1 MSKNDSKAAQPPQA
15 ERVAHVTTVHG
26 QRRVDEYHWLRDKDN
41 PKVRAYLEGENA
53 YTKAV
58 MAPTAPFQETLYREM
73 LARIQET
80 DMEVPYRDGEF
91 DYYSRT
97 EQGKD
102 YPILCRRR
110 RAPGSAEAVT
120 LDLNAMAHGHDFF
133 ALGAYDVSMDAN
145 LLAFSTDV
153 TGFREYTLQVK
164 DLRSGEA
171 LPLQVEKT
179 RSVTWANDNRT
190 LFYVREDE
198 AKRACRLYRHVLGTQ
213 AHELMYEETDE
224 RFSIGIGQS
233 RSRAW
238 LFLTSHSA
246 TTSEVRCLS
255 ADHPQ
260 GAFRLAVP
268 RRQDHEYYLDH
279 HPGLHD
285 SGAAA
290 DAFWIVTN
298 DRGRNFR
305 LVTAPVADPQEASWS
320 EVIGHREDVMLDGVD
335 LFARHCVLHE
345 RAGGFPR
352 LRVMRLS
359 DRAIHSVEVPET
371 AYSVHGGANAEFD
384 TDTYRFVY
392 ESLVTP
398 DSVFDYD
405 MNTRARVLLKQRPVL
420 GGYDAAQYGSEVT
433 YAVAADGT
441 RVPVS
446 LVYRRD
452 KRAGGPQ
459 PMLLTGYGA
468 YGFPYDIHFSSARLS
483 LLNRGVIVATAHIRG
498 GGEMGKR
505 WHDEGRMLAKR
516 NSFTDFIAAAAHLIA
531 SGYTEPG
538 KLVIE
543 GGSAGGLLMG
553 AVANLRP
560 DLFKAVVADVPFVD
574 VINTMLD
581 SSLPLTTGEYEEWGN
596 PQQRDYFDYMLSYS
610 PYDNVEAKA
619 YPAMLVE
626 TSLNDSQVMYW
637 EPAKYVAKLRAAK
650 TDSNP
655 LLLKINMEAG
665 HGGASGRYDYLRE
678 IAFTYAFVLWQL
690 GLAELETQGLGAG
703 D

>member
-1 MSKNDSKAAQPPQA
+1 MSKNDSQPPRA
-15 ERVAHVTTVHG
+15 ERIAHLSIVHG
-26 QRRVDEYHWLRDKDN
+26 EQRVDHYHWLREKDSAR
-41 PKVRAYLEGENA
+41 VRAHLEAENA
-53 YTKAV
+53 YTKSV
-58 MAPTAPFQETLYREM
+58 MASTVAFQAALYEEM

-80 DMEVPYRDGEF
+80 DMDVPYPEGEF
-91 DYYSRT
+91 EYYSRT

-110 RAPGSAEAVT
+110 RRPGSAEEVT
-120 LDLNAMAHGHDFF
+120 LDMNAMAEGHDFF
-133 ALGAYDVSMDAN
+133 ALGAYDVSLDAN

-164 DLRSGEA
+164 DLRSGEI
-171 LPLQVEKT
+171 LPLRVEKT
-179 RSVTWANDNRT
+179 RSVAWANDSRT

-198 AKRACRLYRHVLGTQ
+198 AKRAFRLYRHVLGSDT
-213 AHELMYEETDE
+213 HEMLYEESDE

-246 TTSEVRCLS
+246 TTSEVRYLS
-255 ADHPQ
+255 AERPQ
-260 GAFRLAVP
+260 DAFALAVP
-268 RRQDHEYYLDH
+268 RRKDHEYYLDH
-279 HPGLHD
+279 HPEHEG
-285 SGAAA
+285 GG
-290 DAFWIVTN
+290 FWIVTN

-305 LVTAPVADPQEASWS
+305 LVTAPVDDPREANWR
-320 EVIGHREDVMLDGVD
+320 ELIGHRDDVMLEGVD

-352 LRVMRLS
+352 LRVMRLA
-359 DRAIHSVEVPET
+359 DGEIHSIEVSET
-371 AYSVHGGANAEFD
+371 ASSVHGGANAEFD
-384 TDTYRFVY
+384 TDVYRFVY

-398 DSVFDYD
+398 DSVFDYE
-405 MNTRARVLLKQRPVL
+405 MNARSRTLLKQRPVL
-420 GGYDAAQYGSEVT
+420 GGYDPAQYASEVT
-433 YAVAADGT
+433 YATAADGE

-452 KRAGGPQ
+452 KRAAGPQ
-459 PMLLTGYGA
+459 ATLLTGYGA
-468 YGFPYDIHFSSARLS
+468 YGFPYDVHFSSARLS
-483 LLNRGVIVATAHIRG
+483 LLNRGVIVATAHVRG

-505 WHDEGRMLAKR
+505 WHDEGRMLAKM
-516 NSFTDFIAAAAHLIA
+516 NSFTDFIAAAQHLVA
-531 SGYTEPG
+531 SRYTEPA

-574 VINTMLD
+574 VMNTMLD

-596 PQQRDYFDYMLSYS
+596 PQERRFYDYMLSYS
-610 PYDNVEAKA
+610 PYDNIEAKA

-637 EPAKYVAKLRAAK
+637 EPAKYVAKLRATK
-650 TDSNP
+650 TDDNP

-678 IAFTYAFVLWQL
+678 IAFTYAFMLWQL
-690 GLAELETQGLGAG
+690 GLAPREA
-703 D
+703 